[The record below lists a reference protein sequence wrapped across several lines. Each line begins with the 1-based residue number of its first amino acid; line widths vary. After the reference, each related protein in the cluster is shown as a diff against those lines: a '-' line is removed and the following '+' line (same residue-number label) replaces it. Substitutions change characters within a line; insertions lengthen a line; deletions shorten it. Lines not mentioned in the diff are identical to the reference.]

1 MEDYEN
7 ASTARRADVEILLRG
22 DAPRAIA
29 AVHLGGVSVE
39 CKLKSLVAKYHDIAS
54 WDDNSRR
61 KKDPRLGQPIS
72 RPGHGLLAAIK
83 LMDTIYRKAK
93 SDPMLLNHLNR
104 VMHPSGATSL
114 DFIELRYVASELD
127 KNSLND
133 WRQSFH
139 YVMSWLAKNEVN

>member
-1 MEDYEN
+1 M
-7 ASTARRADVEILLRG
+7 
-22 DAPRAIA
+22 
-29 AVHLGGVSVE
+29 E